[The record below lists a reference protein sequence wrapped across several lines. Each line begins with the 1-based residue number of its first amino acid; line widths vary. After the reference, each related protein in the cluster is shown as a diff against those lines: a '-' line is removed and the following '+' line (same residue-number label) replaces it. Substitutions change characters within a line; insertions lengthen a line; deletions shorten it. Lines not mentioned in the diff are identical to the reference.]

1 MSPGIAAGRGP
12 SLIANFSCGEAE
24 ILLTHSD
31 NLGQTWS
38 KPRRISVEGDNYFPA
53 ISDEVGSPDF
63 VIAYY
68 TNRFDRVFQQSAGRG
83 AVDHRCGVRPGQRR
97 ERVTRLS
104 NETEADPLLGGIF
117 IGDYFDVHLLR
128 GTAYVHYNANYRHI
142 RVLGEGFPIPQQ
154 DNYLTK
160 VRS

>member
-1 MSPGIAAGRGP
+1 LSHSNDLGR
-12 SLIANFSCGEAE
+12 
-24 ILLTHSD
+24 
-31 NLGQTWS
+31 TWS
-38 KPRRISVEGDNYFPA
+38 KPRRISLEGDNYFPA
-53 ISDEVGSPDF
+53 ISDEVGNPNF

-68 TNRFDRVFQQSAGRG
+68 TNRFDRVFHNQQDVELLTLDAASGR
-83 AVDHRCGVRPGQRR
+83 VKHR
-97 ERVTRLS
+97 ERVTKLS
-104 NETEADPLLGGIF
+104 NETEADPLLGGVF